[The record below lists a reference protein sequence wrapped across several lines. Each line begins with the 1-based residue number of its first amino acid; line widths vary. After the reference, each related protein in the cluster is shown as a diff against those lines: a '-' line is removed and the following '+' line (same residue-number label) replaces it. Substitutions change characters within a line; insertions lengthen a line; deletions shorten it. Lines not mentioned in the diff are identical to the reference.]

1 MTSLPM
7 ASSMDSL
14 AAAEVFGLVLVMLGC
29 TIAAV
34 LSRRNHVGVALERLK
49 LDQAEPIRVVLA
61 RKRRPDEAGLQH
73 LFHRI
78 DATRWL
84 ERSMWEAGIYTRVSD
99 MVLLMVLLFGTG
111 EVIAGTLI
119 DSLLLSLVVAVVLA
133 GLPLLYIRFRRQR
146 RLKQFTDQLPFVL
159 DLLKSLLEAGH
170 SLLRGL
176 QVVVKEFEPPISAEF
191 ATVLEQTTLGL
202 PLARALQEMAG
213 RVPQE
218 DLRLL
223 VVAVKVQSDVGS
235 SLAQIIGRLSELMRT
250 RQRLRAQIKALTAQS
265 RMSGIIVGLL
275 PAFVLLAFSVV
286 QPGYARALFTD
297 PTGISMLETAVV
309 LDLLALVTIRRLVRV
324 RY

>member
-1 MTSLPM
+1 MTSTQITG
-7 ASSMDSL
+7 SIDSV
-14 AAAEVFGLVLVMLGC
+14 AAAEVFGLVLVVLGC
-29 TIAAV
+29 ALAAI
-34 LSRRNHVGVALERLK
+34 LTRGNHVGVALERLK
-49 LDQAEPIRVVLA
+49 LNQAAPIPEILA
-61 RKRRPDEAGLQH
+61 RRRRPDETGLQR
-73 LFHRI
+73 LFHKI

-111 EVIAGTLI
+111 EVIAGTFI
-119 DSLLLSLVVAVVLA
+119 DSLLLSIAVGVALA
-133 GLPLLYIRFRRQR
+133 ALPMLYIRFRRKR

-176 QVVVKEFEPPISAEF
+176 QVVVKEFEPPIGSEF

-202 PLARALQEMAG
+202 PLARALQEMAA

-223 VVAVKVQSDVGS
+223 VVAVKVQAEVGS
-235 SLAQIIGRLSELMRT
+235 SLAQIIGRLSEIMRT

-265 RMSGIIVGLL
+265 RMSGVIVGLL
-275 PAFVLLAFSVV
+275 PVFVLLAFSIV

-297 PTGISMLETAVV
+297 PTGIRMLETAVV
-309 LDLLALVTIRRLVRV
+309 LDVLALVTIRRLVRV

>member
-1 MTSLPM
+1 
-7 ASSMDSL
+7 MDSI
-14 AAAEVFGLVLVMLGC
+14 AIAEVFALVLVVLGC
-29 TIAAV
+29 AITAFV
-34 LSRRNHVGVALERLK
+34 SGGNNVGNALERLK
-49 LDQAEPIRVVLA
+49 LNQSEPIREVPG
-61 RKRRPDEAGLQH
+61 RKRRPDERGLQR

-84 ERSMWEAGIYTRVSD
+84 ERRMWEAGIYTRVSD
-99 MVLLMVLLFGTG
+99 MVLVMVLLFGAG
-111 EVIAGTLI
+111 EVIAGTFI
-119 DSLLLSLVVAVVLA
+119 DSLLLSVACGLA
-133 GLPLLYIRFRRQR
+133 LAALPLPYIRFRRRR
-146 RLKQFTDQLPFVL
+146 RLKQFTAQLPFVL

-176 QVVVKEFEPPISAEF
+176 QVVVKEFEPPIGTEF

-202 PLARALQEMAG
+202 PLARALQEMSG

-223 VVAVKVQSDVGS
+223 VVAVKVQAEVGS
-235 SLAQIIGRLSELMRT
+235 SLAQIIGRLSEIMRT
-250 RQRLRAQIKALTAQS
+250 RERLRSQIRALTAQS
-265 RMSGIIVGLL
+265 KMSGVIVGLL
-275 PAFVLLAFSVV
+275 PAFVLVAFSIV

-297 PTGISMLETAVV
+297 PTGIKMLEAAIV

>member
-1 MTSLPM
+1 MTGPQITG
-7 ASSMDSL
+7 SMDSL
-14 AAAEVFGLVLVMLGC
+14 AAAEIFGLVLVVLGC
-29 TIAAV
+29 AIAAV
-34 LSRRNHVGVALERLK
+34 LSRGDHVGAALERLK
-49 LDQAEPIRVVLA
+49 LNQSAPIPEVLA
-61 RKRRPDEAGLQH
+61 RKRRPDEAGLQQ
-73 LFHRI
+73 LFHKI

-111 EVIAGTLI
+111 EVIAGTFI
-119 DSLLLSLVVAVVLA
+119 DSLLLSIALGVALGA
-133 GLPLLYIRFRRQR
+133 LPMLYIRFRRKR

-176 QVVVKEFEPPISAEF
+176 QVVVKEFEPPIGAEF

-202 PLARALQEMAG
+202 PLSRALQEMAA

-223 VVAVKVQSDVGS
+223 VVAVKVQSEVGS
-235 SLAQIIGRLSELMRT
+235 SLAQIIGRLSEIMRT

-265 RMSGIIVGLL
+265 RMSGVIVGLL
-275 PAFVLLAFSVV
+275 PAFVLLAFSIV

-297 PTGISMLETAVV
+297 PTGIRMLEAAVV